1 MRGENAMSETNI
13 RGLRETYLNGI
24 LANIEDAERD
34 LTRAK
39 EAVTRIREELRNRPD
54 APEGFTKDK

>member
-1 MRGENAMSETNI
+1 MSETNI